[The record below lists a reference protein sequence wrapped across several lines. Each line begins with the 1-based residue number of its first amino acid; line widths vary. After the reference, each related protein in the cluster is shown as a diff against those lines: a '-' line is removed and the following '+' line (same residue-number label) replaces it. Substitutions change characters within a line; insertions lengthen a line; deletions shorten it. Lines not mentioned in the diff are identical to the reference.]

1 MKLAIGL
8 AFCLWALVGWGIG
21 GAAAQQIVAGY
32 TVAGGSTV
40 IILTDQALSNLVT
53 KHDRLFISLGIQRDF
68 FRRSNP
74 LNPANPYQSVVI
86 EAQRFQV
93 EEAELDRAI
102 QRLGQLIREAEKEGR
117 K

>member
-1 MKLAIGL
+1 MKTTARFAFIAWMLLGL
-8 AFCLWALVGWGIG
+8 GVGKA
-21 GAAAQQIVAGY
+21 GAQDIVARFR
-32 TVAGGSTV
+32 VAGGSTV
-40 IILTDQALSNLVT
+40 IILSDEALSKLIT

-68 FRRSNP
+68 FRQNNP
-74 LNPANPYQSVVI
+74 LNQADPNQPVVI

-102 QRLGQLIREAEKEGR
+102 ERLGQLIREAEKEGR